1 MIEVNLH
8 PERGR
13 AGRRGGRRFPISL
26 PASFSGF
33 GRGNGG
39 GGEGGGRDVWTTL
52 AVALPLLVALVVGW
66 LWFSQRSERG
76 ELEVRLEA
84 AVEDSTRLSDLRA
97 LSDSLTARESRIGRR
112 LELVKSLD
120 DGRFVWPHLLDE
132 VGRALPSYTW
142 LTALRRNSAEPR
154 LEVQVDGLAANP
166 LAITEFVRNLQRSPY
181 VGEVRMLG
189 SQQEFVDNVAAQAFK
204 LMIVYEAP
212 PPEAIRSEPVAGG
225 I

>member
-13 AGRRGGRRFPISL
+13 AGRGSGRRFPISL
-26 PASFSGF
+26 PTSFPSF
-33 GRGNGG
+33 GRGGG
-39 GGEGGGRDVWTTL
+39 GGEGGGRDIWTIL
-52 AVALPLLVALVVGW
+52 AVALPVLVVLVVGW
-66 LWFSQRSERG
+66 LWFSQRSERN
-76 ELEVRLEA
+76 ELEARLEA

-97 LSDSLTARESRIGRR
+97 LSDSLTAREGRIGRR

-132 VGRALPSYTW
+132 IGHALPSYTW
-142 LTALRRNSAEPR
+142 LTALRQNSAEPR

-166 LAITEFVRNLQRSPY
+166 LAITEFVRNLQGSPY

-189 SQQEFVDNVAAQAFK
+189 SQQELVDNVAAQAFK
-204 LMIVYEAP
+204 LMISYEAP
-212 PPEAIRSEPVAGG
+212 PPETARSEPVAEDN
-225 I
+225 

>member
-13 AGRRGGRRFPISL
+13 AGRGSGRQFPISL
-26 PASFSGF
+26 PTSFPSF
-33 GRGNGG
+33 GRGG
-39 GGEGGGRDVWTTL
+39 GGEGGGRDIWSTL
-52 AVALPLLVALVVGW
+52 AVALPVLAVLVVGW
-66 LWFSQRSERG
+66 LWFSQRSERS
-76 ELEVRLEA
+76 ELSTRLEA

-97 LSDSLTARESRIGRR
+97 LSDSLTARERRIGRR

-142 LTALRRNSAEPR
+142 LTALRQNSTEPR
-154 LEVQVDGLAANP
+154 LEVQLDGLAANP

-189 SQQEFVDNVAAQAFK
+189 SQQELVDNVAAQAFK
-204 LMIVYEAP
+204 LMVVYEAP
-212 PPEAIRSEPVAGG
+212 PPEMVRSEPVTEGT
-225 I
+225 

>member
-13 AGRRGGRRFPISL
+13 AGRAGGRRLPISL
-26 PASFSGF
+26 PTSFPSF
-33 GRGNGG
+33 GRKS
-39 GGEGGGRDVWTTL
+39 GGEGGGRDIWTAL
-52 AVALPLLVALVVGW
+52 AVALPVLVVLVVGW
-66 LWFSQRSERG
+66 LWFSQRSERN

-97 LSDSLTARESRIGRR
+97 LSDSLTERERRIGRR
-112 LELVKSLD
+112 LDLVKSLD

-132 VGRALPSYTW
+132 IGRALPSYTW
-142 LTALRRNSAEPR
+142 LTALRQNSAEPR

-189 SQQEFVDNVAAQAFK
+189 SQQELVDNVAAQAFK
-204 LMIVYEAP
+204 LMVTYEAP
-212 PPEAIRSEPVAGG
+212 PPETIRSEPVAEDS
-225 I
+225 

>member
-13 AGRRGGRRFPISL
+13 ARRGTGRRLPISL
-26 PASFSGF
+26 PTSFPSF
-33 GRGNGG
+33 GREG
-39 GGEGGGRDVWTTL
+39 GGEGGGRDVWSTL
-52 AVALPLLVALVVGW
+52 AVALPVLVVLVVGW

-76 ELEVRLEA
+76 ELEARLET

-112 LELVKSLD
+112 LALVKSLD

-142 LTALRRNSAEPR
+142 LTALRQNAAEPR

-189 SQQEFVDNVAAQAFK
+189 SQQELVDNVAAQAFK
-204 LMIVYEAP
+204 LMIIYEAP
-212 PPEAIRSEPVAGG
+212 PPEAIRSEPVAEDT
-225 I
+225 

>member
-13 AGRRGGRRFPISL
+13 AGRGMGGRFPISL
-26 PASFSGF
+26 PTSFPSF
-33 GRGNGG
+33 GS
-39 GGEGGGRDVWTTL
+39 GGEGGGRDIWTTL
-52 AVALPLLVALVVGW
+52 AVALPLLVVLVVGW
-66 LWFSQRSERG
+66 LWFSQRSERS
-76 ELEVRLEA
+76 ELETRLEA
-84 AVEDSTRLSDLRA
+84 AVEDSTRLSDLRS
-97 LSDSLTARESRIGRR
+97 LSDSLTARERRIGSR

-120 DGRFVWPHLLDE
+120 DGRFVWPRLLDE

-142 LTALRRNSAEPR
+142 LTALRQNSAEPR

-166 LAITEFVRNLQRSPY
+166 LAITAFVRNLQRSPY

-204 LMIVYEAP
+204 LMITYQAP
-212 PPEAIRSEPVAGG
+212 PPGAIRSEPVAEGS
-225 I
+225 

>member
-13 AGRRGGRRFPISL
+13 AGRGAGRRLPISL
-26 PASFSGF
+26 PTSFPSF
-33 GRGNGG
+33 GRGG
-39 GGEGGGRDVWTTL
+39 GGEGGGRDIWTTL
-52 AVALPLLVALVVGW
+52 SVALPLLVVLVVGW

-76 ELEVRLEA
+76 DLEVRLEA
-84 AVEDSTRLSDLRA
+84 AVEDSTRLSDLRL

-112 LELVKSLD
+112 LELVKALD

-142 LTALRRNSAEPR
+142 LTALRQNSAEPQ

-181 VGEVRMLG
+181 VGEVRILG
-189 SQQEFVDNVAAQAFK
+189 SQQELVDNVAAQAFK
-204 LMIVYEAP
+204 LMVIYEAP
-212 PPEAIRSEPVAGG
+212 SPRAIRSEPVAEGN
-225 I
+225 

>member
-13 AGRRGGRRFPISL
+13 ARRGAGRRLPISL
-26 PASFSGF
+26 PTSFPSF
-33 GRGNGG
+33 GG
-39 GGEGGGRDVWTTL
+39 GGGAGGRDIWTIL
-52 AVALPLLVALVVGW
+52 AVGLPVLALLVVGW

-97 LSDSLTARESRIGRR
+97 LSDSLTARERRIGRR

-132 VGRALPSYTW
+132 IGRAVPSYTW
-142 LTALRRNSAEPR
+142 LTSLRQNAAEPR
-154 LEVQVDGLAANP
+154 LQVQVDGLAANP
-166 LAITEFVRNLQRSPY
+166 LAITEFVRNLQDSPY
-181 VGEVRMLG
+181 VGEVRILG
-189 SQQEFVDNVAAQAFK
+189 SQQELVENVAAQAFK
-204 LMIVYEAP
+204 LMIVYESP
-212 PPEAIRSEPVAGG
+212 PQEATRSEPAAQGT
-225 I
+225 

>member
-13 AGRRGGRRFPISL
+13 SGRGAGRGLPISL
-26 PASFSGF
+26 PTSFPKF
-33 GRGNGG
+33 GRGG
-39 GGEGGGRDVWTTL
+39 GGEGGGRDIWTTL
-52 AVALPLLVALVVGW
+52 AVALPLLVVLVVGW
-66 LWFSQRSERG
+66 LWFSQRSERS
-76 ELEVRLEA
+76 ELEARLET

-142 LTALRRNSAEPR
+142 LTALRQNSAEPQ

-181 VGEVRMLG
+181 VGEVRILG
-189 SQQEFVDNVAAQAFK
+189 SQQELVDNVAAQAFK
-204 LMIVYEAP
+204 LMIIYEAP
-212 PPEAIRSEPVAGG
+212 PPRAIRSEPVTEGT
-225 I
+225 

>member
-13 AGRRGGRRFPISL
+13 AGRGAGRRFPISL
-26 PASFSGF
+26 PTSFPKF
-33 GRGNGG
+33 GRGG
-39 GGEGGGRDVWTTL
+39 GGEGGGRDIWTTL
-52 AVALPLLVALVVGW
+52 AVALPLLVVLVVGW
-66 LWFSQRSERG
+66 LWFSQRSERS
-76 ELEVRLEA
+76 ELEARLET

-142 LTALRRNSAEPR
+142 LTALRRNSAEPQ
-154 LEVQVDGLAANP
+154 LEVQIDGLAANP

-181 VGEVRMLG
+181 VGEVRILG
-189 SQQEFVDNVAAQAFK
+189 SQQELVDNVAAQAFK
-204 LMIVYEAP
+204 LMIIYDSP
-212 PPEAIRSEPVAGG
+212 PPRAIRAEGT
-225 I
+225 

>member
-13 AGRRGGRRFPISL
+13 AGRGKRGRLPISL
-26 PASFSGF
+26 PTSLPSFGS
-33 GRGNGG
+33 R
-39 GGEGGGRDVWTTL
+39 GEGGGRDIWTTL
-52 AVALPLLVALVVGW
+52 AVALPVLVVLVVGW
-66 LWFSQRSERG
+66 LWFSQRSERNQ
-76 ELEVRLEA
+76 LETRLEA
-84 AVEDSTRLSDLRA
+84 AVEDSTRLSDLRS
-97 LSDSLTARESRIGRR
+97 LSDSLTARESRISRR

-142 LTALRRNSAEPR
+142 LTALRQNSAEPR

-166 LAITEFVRNLQRSPY
+166 LAITAFVRNLQRSPY

-204 LMIVYEAP
+204 LMIIYEAP
-212 PPEAIRSEPVAGG
+212 PPGVIRSEPVAEGS
-225 I
+225 